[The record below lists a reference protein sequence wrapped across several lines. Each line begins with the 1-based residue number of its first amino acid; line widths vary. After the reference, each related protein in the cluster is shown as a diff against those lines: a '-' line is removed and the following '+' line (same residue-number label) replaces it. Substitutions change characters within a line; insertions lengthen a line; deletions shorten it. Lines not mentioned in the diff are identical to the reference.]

1 MAAELWLLLNLK
13 ILFKNMDLVLYFKVK
28 SEVQLQ
34 NQATPHAGTES
45 RVQTFFSHLIDVL
58 QSPSSSLQ
66 VAQTNWK
73 WY

>member
-1 MAAELWLLLNLK
+1 MAAELWLLLNSK
-13 ILFKNMDLVLYFKVK
+13 ILFKNMVLYFKVK
-28 SEVQLQ
+28 GEAQLQ

-58 QSPSSSLQ
+58 QRPSWSLQ

-73 WY
+73 RY